1 MFGRK
6 RRTLAR
12 AESIVGQQT
21 RIVGD
26 ISFVGR
32 LHVDG
37 TVDGNVRALGEDNA
51 VLTVS
56 DSAAINGEIRVPFVI
71 LNGTVV
77 GDVYAKEQVE
87 LAPKARVEGDVH
99 YALIEMAMGA
109 EVNGKLLRI
118 ADPDRVPLTLNDR
131 SIETAQ

>member
-37 TVDGNVRALGEDNA
+37 TVDGNVRALEEDNA

>member
-32 LHVDG
+32 LHIDG

-56 DSAAINGEIRVPFVI
+56 DSATINGEVRVPFII

-77 GDVYAKEQVE
+77 GDVYAREQVE

-118 ADPDRVPLTLNDR
+118 VDPDRVPLTLNDR
-131 SIETAQ
+131 SVETAQ